1 MEIDL
6 LLNQASKEDIIEVL
20 RKNATPEQNRFLDVA
35 REVENEM
42 SGIPECCEALDQAVK
57 SRISRS

>member
-1 MEIDL
+1 MEIDS

-42 SGIPECCEALDQAVK
+42 NGIPECCDALEQAVK
-57 SRISRS
+57 SRTSKS

>member
-35 REVENEM
+35 REVESEM
-42 SGIPECCEALDQAVK
+42 NGIPECCDALEQAVK
-57 SRISRS
+57 SRTSKS